1 MWFKIITSTTCITK
15 ASPSRGA
22 EILLGAMAK

>member
-1 MWFKIITSTTCITK
+1 MWFKIITSTICITE

-22 EILLGAMAK
+22 EILFGAMAK